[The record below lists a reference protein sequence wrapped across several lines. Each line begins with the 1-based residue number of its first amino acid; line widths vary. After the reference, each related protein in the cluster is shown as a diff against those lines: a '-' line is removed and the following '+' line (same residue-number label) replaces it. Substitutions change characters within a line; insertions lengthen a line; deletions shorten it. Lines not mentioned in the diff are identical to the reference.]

1 MTKMNAAKE
10 QKEKK
15 EKAKPTSTAVDGAPS
30 QQRNSA
36 DGGMRNRAQPDLR
49 RGEDA
54 AASKAAV
61 IDATNLILGRMAAQA
76 AKRALNG
83 EAISIINCEKA
94 VVTGNRKQTID
105 GYAAK
110 FEIGQVNQG
119 PYFPRRPDM
128 LVRRTIRGM
137 LPRKKP
143 KGRAAY
149 ERVQCFIGIP
159 TSVKAENAKTI
170 PEASAERIK
179 KAPYIT
185 VNELCKHL
193 GHKMQEAVV
202 AKG

>member
-1 MTKMNAAKE
+1 MIKMEAAIKE
-10 QKEKK
+10 QKGKGKDE
-15 EKAKPTSTAVDGAPS
+15 
-30 QQRNSA
+30 
-36 DGGMRNRAQPDLR
+36 
-49 RGEDA
+49 
-54 AASKAAV
+54 AASAKTVV
-61 IDATNLILGRMAAQA
+61 IDATNLVLGRMAAKA
-76 AKRALNG
+76 AKQALNG
-83 EAISIINCEKA
+83 GTVTVINCEKA
-94 VVTGNRKQTID
+94 VVTGNKKQIKD
-105 GYAAK
+105 SYAAK

-149 ERVQCFIGIP
+149 ERIQCFVGIP
-159 TSVKAENAKTI
+159 SGVKAEDAKTL

-179 KAPYIT
+179 KASYIT

-193 GHKMQEAVV
+193 GHRMQEAVV

>member
-1 MTKMNAAKE
+1 MNAAKE

-15 EKAKPTSTAVDGAPS
+15 GKAKEEVALKT
-30 QQRNSA
+30 
-36 DGGMRNRAQPDLR
+36 
-49 RGEDA
+49 
-54 AASKAAV
+54 AV
-61 IDATNLILGRMAAQA
+61 IDATNLILGRMAAKA
-76 AKRALNG
+76 AKQALQG
-83 EAISIINCEKA
+83 ETITIINCEKA
-94 VVTGNRKQTID
+94 VVTGNKKQTMD
-105 GYAAK
+105 SYAAK

-159 TSVKAENAKTI
+159 SGIKAENAKTI
-170 PEASAERIK
+170 PEARAERIK

>member
-1 MTKMNAAKE
+1 MTKMNVAKE
-10 QKEKK
+10 QKEKGK
-15 EKAKPTSTAVDGAPS
+15 
-30 QQRNSA
+30 
-36 DGGMRNRAQPDLR
+36 AQPDLR
-49 RGEDA
+49 RGEEP
-54 AASKAAV
+54 ASKTAV
-61 IDATNLILGRMAAQA
+61 IDATSLILGRMAARA
-76 AKRALNG
+76 AKQALQG
-83 EAISIINCEKA
+83 ETITIINCEKA
-94 VVTGNRKQTID
+94 VVTGNKKQTTD
-105 GYAAK
+105 SYAAK

-149 ERVQCFIGIP
+149 ERIRCFIGIP
-159 TSVKAENAKTI
+159 PGIKAENAKTI

-185 VNELCKHL
+185 VNELCRHL
-193 GHKMQEAVV
+193 GHKMQEAAV